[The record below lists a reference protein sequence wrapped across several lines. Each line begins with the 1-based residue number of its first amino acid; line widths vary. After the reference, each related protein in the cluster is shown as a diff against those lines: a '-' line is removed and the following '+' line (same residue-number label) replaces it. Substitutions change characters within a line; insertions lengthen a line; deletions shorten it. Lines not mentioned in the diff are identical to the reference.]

1 VSAFTKSDEGS
12 DATGAPGGGVMD
24 PASEEGDGKRGNAL
38 GRGLYGGFGDALAQA
53 FEFAVIPVL
62 FGLLGIWIDGR
73 LGTRPWATVILLVI
87 GLTGVI
93 ARTLYAYKD
102 RMETEEKDKPWTR
115 RQR

>member
-1 VSAFTKSDEGS
+1 MD
-12 DATGAPGGGVMD
+12 GASRQG
-24 PASEEGDGKRGNAL
+24 ENERGYAL

-62 FGLLGIWIDGR
+62 FALLGIWIDGR
-73 LGTRPWATVILLVI
+73 LGTRPWATVVLVVI

-93 ARTLYAYKD
+93 ARSLYAYKD
-102 RMETEEKDKPWTR
+102 KVEAEEKDKPWTR